1 MRKLGQ
7 TGTEIVPNV
16 TPLVDVFLVLMVV
29 LMLAMPLYV
38 QQLGVDMPQVTPTG
52 IPVVVNALNL
62 SVDAGGNL
70 QMKGRP
76 TSLAQLKSLVGPKTD
91 IQLGVDKSTSYAVLS
106 RVVATLQTYNPQSIA
121 LLVR

>member
-7 TGTEIVPNV
+7 AGVDAAPNV

-62 SVDAGGNL
+62 SVNAAGSMRL
-70 QMKGRP
+70 DGRP
-76 TSLAQLKSLVGPKTD
+76 ITLSALKSRVGPKTD
-91 IQLGVDKSTSYAVLS
+91 VQLGVDKSTSYAVLS
-106 RVVATLQTYNPQSIA
+106 RVVTTLQTYNPQSIA